1 MSDASLEAVNPPAL
15 TPPKRDVHFSTAMHL
30 RNLLRLDRT
39 FSIKQ
44 AVRAA
49 VKRGDRV
56 LDAGCGMGI
65 LSFLALEAGAS
76 DVVAVDRDHVDLAR
90 DLARANGFG
99 DRIRFLEAD
108 LGTLDSSDLSGRF
121 DVLFAFI
128 YTNHII
134 VDEPRSATVCDLRH
148 RFGTPSCV
156 TVPNRVRYLAI
167 PCDWPQIDAFSE
179 IADLKRSVSDLE
191 NRYGLKFGPLLDA
204 MTTEVGYN
212 RSRPVTFGDYDW
224 SPGFT
229 NGGYRHRRTGG
240 CFLGDPVLVEEIR
253 YDTGARFE
261 RLPASVTLTV
271 GSAGTLN
278 AVMWVQ
284 ELWFDDFLI
293 WSTEV
298 FSPAVAAVP
307 VRAGERVTV
316 ALDESWRATN
326 AVRPGAP
333 FTA

>member
-1 MSDASLEAVNPPAL
+1 MNNPPIDDL
-15 TPPKRDVHFSTAMHL
+15 TPPPPKRDVHFSTAMHL

-49 VKRGDRV
+49 VKNGDRV

-108 LGTLDSSDLSGRF
+108 LNLVDAADLSGRF

-128 YTNHII
+128 YTNHVI
-134 VDEPRSATVCDLRH
+134 VDEPRSSTVCSLRR
-148 RFGTPSCV
+148 RFGKPSCI

-167 PCDWPQIDAFSE
+167 PCDWPEIDVFSE
-179 IADLKRSVSDLE
+179 LTDLRRSVTDLE
-191 NRYGLKFGPLLDA
+191 NRYALKLGPLFDA
-204 MTTEVGYN
+204 MTMEIGYN

-229 NGGYRHRRTGG
+229 NGGYRHRRGG
-240 CFLGDPVLVEEIR
+240 GRFLGDPTLVDEIR
-253 YDTGARFE
+253 YDTGADFGG
-261 RLPASVTLTV
+261 LPRETSLDVR
-271 GSAGTLN
+271 SAGTLN

-284 ELWFDDFLI
+284 ELWFNDFLI

-298 FSPAVAAVP
+298 FSPMTAAIP
-307 VRAGERVTV
+307 VHAGQRVRV
-316 ALDESWRATN
+316 ALDMAWRATN
-326 AVRPGAP
+326 ALSAYPDGP
-333 FTA
+333 EI

>member
-1 MSDASLEAVNPPAL
+1 MSHPSVDTPMNPPV
-15 TPPKRDVHFSTAMHL
+15 RDVHFSVAMHL

-49 VKRGDRV
+49 VKPGDRV

-76 DVVAVDRDHVDLAR
+76 EVIAVDRDHVDLAR
-90 DLARANGFG
+90 ALAKANGYG

-108 LGTLDSSDLSGRF
+108 LATVDSSQVPGLF

-128 YTNHII
+128 YTNHIV
-134 VDEPRSATVCDLRH
+134 VDEPRSAAVCALRR
-148 RFGTPSCV
+148 RFGKPDCV

-167 PCDWPQIDAFSE
+167 PCDWPQIDGFSE
-179 IADLKRSVSDLE
+179 LADLRRSVTDLE
-191 NRYGLKFGPLLDA
+191 NRYGLKFGPLFDA
-204 MTTEVGYN
+204 MTAEVCYN

-229 NGGYRHRRTGG
+229 NGGYRHRRGG
-240 CFLGDPVLVEEIR
+240 GRFLGDPALVEEIC
-253 YDTGARFE
+253 YDTGASFE
-261 RLPASVTLTV
+261 RLPKHASL
-271 GSAGTLN
+271 GIQSAGTLN

-284 ELWFDDFLI
+284 ELWFNDFLI

-298 FSPAVAAVP
+298 FSPMATAVP
-307 VRAGERVTV
+307 VRAGETVTV
-316 ALDESWRATN
+316 ALDDAWRATN
-326 AVRPGAP
+326 SLSI
-333 FTA
+333 